1 MEGIIFMETESVAE
15 DKTEKKKIYHIT
27 VRFDKQEYK
36 KLSEAFWKS
45 GKYMGVIAREATMEY
60 LRTHFPDDEIKT

>member
-1 MEGIIFMETESVAE
+1 METKSDETTN
-15 DKTEKKKIYHIT
+15 DKKKIYHIT

-45 GKYMGVIAREATMEY
+45 GKYMGIIAREATMEY
-60 LRTHFPDDEIKT
+60 LQTHFPDDEQKTS